1 MAAAE
6 LQHDAGVDRIE
17 AGDGCAPFDQI
28 ALGAARISVM
38 VWATIFFLSIAAFVL
53 AA

>member
-1 MAAAE
+1 LPALIAFYAF
-6 LQHDAGVDRIE
+6 LARVPALG
-17 AGDGCAPFDQI
+17 I